1 MVQCKDTHTC
11 RLAINNRLTNGKT
24 SFTET
29 GALTSKTGY
38 TSQQVILFVRLFN
51 LNVLKVTSMAK
62 RSRSVNL
69 IRVGESYRTSKRGKN
84 HDEYLM
90 M

>member
-24 SFTET
+24 SFTE
-29 GALTSKTGY
+29 TSKTGY